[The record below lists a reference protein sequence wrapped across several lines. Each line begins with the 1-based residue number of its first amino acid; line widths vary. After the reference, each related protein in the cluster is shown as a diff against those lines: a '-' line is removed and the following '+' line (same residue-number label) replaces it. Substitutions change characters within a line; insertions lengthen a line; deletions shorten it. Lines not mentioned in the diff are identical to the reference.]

1 MKHLLHDKIVAK
13 HTELHNW
20 YKDKVIQKY
29 VPFYSSFDIRDSGHK
44 IAPVDANLYPAGFNN
59 ICQTDKENSFD
70 LAHEYIKTHYGTGI
84 KNIGLFVEEH
94 TTNFFYWDNV
104 YWIKTLLTEAGY
116 KVQVLLPSLDSDKK
130 VFKSA
135 SGYNVETYP
144 VTIDERGYVHAEF
157 MMDLII
163 SNNDFSTAFESWAK
177 DVSTPINPPLSMGW
191 HSRTKDSFFKV
202 YNELVEEF
210 CEIAHIN
217 CAVLKIKTETF
228 NGFDLKNEESLL
240 KLTQSCERF
249 FEELKQDYE
258 VNGIPYN
265 PYMFIKNN
273 AGTYGLGIIEVKNP
287 TDVQSWNYKSRKK
300 MKAAKGGKDIHSV
313 ILQEGIP
320 TIVKNQDDF
329 VAEPAIYMIGSRL
342 AGGFLRVN
350 ERKGP
355 EDNLN
360 APGAVFSR
368 LCVSDLEFDHQGKMM
383 ENVYGWVA
391 KLALLAISREFE
403 KKGIELIG
411 SHLKI

>member
-1 MKHLLHDKIVAK
+1 MKHSLHDKIVAK
-13 HTELHNW
+13 HLELQKW
-20 YKDKVIQKY
+20 YSDRVIPKY
-29 VPFYSSFDIRDSGHK
+29 IPFYSSFDIRDSGHK

-59 ICQTDKENSFD
+59 ICQTDKESSFD
-70 LAHEYIKTHYGTGI
+70 LAKDYVESHYGSSI
-84 KNIGLFVEEH
+84 KNIGLLVEEH

-104 YWIKTLLTEAGY
+104 YWIKTLLSEAGY
-116 KVQVLLPSLDSDKK
+116 HVQVLLPNLYTDKK
-130 VFKSA
+130 TFKSA
-135 SGYNVETYP
+135 SGFSIETYP
-144 VTIDERGYVHAEF
+144 VSIDADGTVSSEKKL
-157 MMDLII
+157 DLII
-163 SNNDFSTAFESWAK
+163 SNNDFSTAFDSWAK
-177 DVSTPINPPLSMGW
+177 DASTTINPPLAMGW
-191 HSRTKDSFFKV
+191 HSRTKDSFFKE
-202 YNELVEEF
+202 YNSLVEEF
-210 CEIAHIN
+210 CEIIGAN
-217 CAVLKIKTETF
+217 CANLKIKTETF
-228 NGFDLKNEESLL
+228 DGFDIKSDESLK
-240 KLTQSCERF
+240 KLTESCEKF
-249 FEELKQDYE
+249 FAELKTDYE
-258 VNGIPYN
+258 KHNIPYN

-287 TDVQSWNYKSRKK
+287 SDVQSWNYKSRKK
-300 MKAAKGGKDIHSV
+300 MKAAKGGREIHSV

-391 KLALLAISREFE
+391 KLAMLAISREF
-403 KKGIELIG
+403 KSKGIELMGRNI
-411 SHLKI
+411 

>member
-1 MKHLLHDKIVAK
+1 MKTLLHDKIVAK
-13 HTELHNW
+13 HSHLEKW
-20 YKDKVIQKY
+20 YKDKVLPRNK
-29 VPFYSSFDIRDSGHK
+29 PFYCSFDIRDSGHK

-59 ICQTDKENSFD
+59 ICQVDKENSFE
-70 LAHEYIKTHYGTGI
+70 LAKNYIQIHYGSGI
-84 KNIGLFVEEH
+84 KNIGLLAEEH
-94 TTNFFYWDNV
+94 TSNFFYWDNV
-104 YWIKTLLTEAGY
+104 YWIKTLLSEAGY
-116 KVQVLLPSLDSDKK
+116 NVNVLLPTLHEEPKM
-130 VFKSA
+130 FKSA
-135 SGYNVETYP
+135 SGFEIVANP
-144 VTIDERGYVHAEF
+144 IKIDEKGGVHCGSKL
-157 MMDLII
+157 DLII
-163 SNNDFSTAFESWAK
+163 SNNDFATAFDGWAK

-191 HSRTKDSFFKV
+191 QNRTKDSFFRF

-210 CEIAHIN
+210 SDIIHLSPD
-217 CAVLKIKTETF
+217 VLNVKTETF
-228 NGFDLKNEESLL
+228 NDFDLKDEASIK
-240 KLTQSCERF
+240 KLTEKSELF
-249 FEELKQDYE
+249 FEELRQKYE
-258 VNGIPYN
+258 KNNIPDK

-287 TDVQSWNYKSRKK
+287 SDIMEWNYKARKK
-300 MKAAKGGKDIHSV
+300 MKAAKGGRDIHSV

-329 VAEPAIYMIGSRL
+329 VAEPAIYMIGCEL

-391 KLALLAISREFE
+391 KLSLLAVSREFQE
-403 KKGIELIG
+403 KGIELLG
-411 SHLKI
+411 SDIKI

>member
-1 MKHLLHDKIVAK
+1 MKNLLHDKIVSKYAELEKWYQARVIPK
-13 HTELHNW
+13 H
-20 YKDKVIQKY
+20 I
-29 VPFYSSFDIRDSGHK
+29 PFYCSFDIRDSGYK

-70 LAHEYIKTHYGTGI
+70 LAKDYIETHYGKNI
-84 KNIGLFVEEH
+84 INIGLLAEEH
-94 TTNFFYWDNV
+94 TANFFYWDNV
-104 YWIKTLLTEAGY
+104 YWIRTLLTEAGY
-116 KVQVLLPSLDSDKK
+116 KVHVLLPTLHEDKK
-130 VFKSA
+130 TFKSA
-135 SGYNVETYP
+135 SGFEVVAYP
-144 VTIDERGYVHAEF
+144 ATLDSQGLVHTDVKL
-157 MMDLII
+157 DLII
-163 SNNDFSTAFESWAK
+163 SNNDFSTAFEGWAK
-177 DVSTPINPPLSMGW
+177 DSNTIINPPLSMGW

-210 CEIAHIN
+210 CEITDLS
-217 CAVLKIKTETF
+217 CAMLKIKTETF
-228 NGFDLKNEESLL
+228 DNFDLKDDESI
-240 KLTQSCERF
+240 KRLTSACEVF
-249 FEELKQDYE
+249 FGELKKDYE
-258 VNGIPYN
+258 KYNIPYN

-273 AGTYGLGIIEVKNP
+273 AGTYGLGIIEVKDP
-287 TDVQSWNYKSRKK
+287 LDVQSWNYKSRKK
-300 MKAAKGGKDIHSV
+300 MKAAKGGRDIHSV

-391 KLALLAISREFE
+391 KLAMLAISREF
-403 KKGIELIG
+403 KTKGIELVG
-411 SHLKI
+411 SNIKI